1 MDPLRR
7 LELQIARKSAD
18 EDPDYREPDDP
29 AESDASDDEDDDGS
43 AEDERAERDDLTDK
57 GLDQAPEDVFADTVL
72 VPLYR
77 AWKARAGDP
86 AAPWPARFSPQ
97 LHPLA
102 HEAPGKFAARVAA
115 YYRRRPEAADAFR
128 AVGEEP
134 EWTDFVTGAM
144 KLSKGGSSGAAK
156 PKPAPKPA
164 GGPDASPNRRPGP
177 AGAPRPAAGA
187 PARRPAAAPRP
198 APNMGSRGGSGPG
211 GVRGLRPRG

>member
-1 MDPLRR
+1 MDPLHR

-29 AESDASDDEDDDGS
+29 AEGDDDDADEDGS
-43 AEDERAERDDLTDK
+43 GELDREERDDLTDK
-57 GLDQAPEDVFADTVL
+57 GLDQTPEDVFADTIL
-72 VPLYR
+72 VPLYKG
-77 AWKARAGDP
+77 WKARSADP
-86 AAPWPARFSPQ
+86 AAPWPARFPVQ

-144 KLSKGGSSGAAK
+144 KLAKGGGSSPK
-156 PKPAPKPA
+156 PKPAPKPAA

-187 PARRPAAAPRP
+187 LPRRPAAAPGP
-198 APNMGSRGGSGPG
+198 AANVGSRGGSGPG
-211 GVRGLRPRG
+211 GVRGVGPRR